1 MEAVAVIAQPVKLGA
16 PLALVLGGVNGEVAG
31 AFGGA
36 NGADERFFAPALLP
50 PPVAVLTATL
60 TRAWSESCTF
70 CPFGEVPVTE
80 ATFVKPLETTLRAH
94 R

>member
-36 NGADERFFAPALLP
+36 NGFDECFFAPTLLP
-50 PPVAVLTATL
+50 PLVVVVTETF
-60 TRAWSESCTF
+60 TRAWSESCTV
-70 CPFGEVPVTE
+70 CPVGEVPVTE
-80 ATFVKPLETTLRAH
+80 ATFVKPLETTSRTH
-94 R
+94 W